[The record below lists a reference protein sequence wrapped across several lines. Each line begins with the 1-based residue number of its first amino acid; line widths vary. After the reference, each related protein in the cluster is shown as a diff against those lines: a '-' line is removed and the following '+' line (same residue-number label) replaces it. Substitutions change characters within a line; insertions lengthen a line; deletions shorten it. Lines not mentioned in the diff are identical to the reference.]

1 MDFSDDDE
9 NKLQVQIR
17 RFKKAQGEKFD
28 LENVLD
34 GETYKLLKDHA
45 SVVPCPVELLYFP
58 FLSAVT
64 SCFSADTQIVVHCE
78 WTEKPVLYCL
88 IGARRGER
96 KTRSLNTIKAAV
108 RNIDQ
113 EIQAL
118 KRASVKDEQLSGKV
132 MKDSL
137 LLNEDD
143 LKDDNLKDVL
153 YSISSQRQ
161 CRVVLMDDFRVNFG
175 SNDHFPQHISLND
188 FKNHYDGMTET
199 SHDPRGLSFRDCNI
213 SFAAML
219 QATDLVFICQHP
231 DPGGLLDRSLVI
243 CAPEYSSPTHLISGQ
258 TLTTTLHTVLSA
270 IRNVHK
276 VQKVTYTFSKNGQEQ
291 LSRCIQ
297 KLEEYK
303 RRADNEKVWGSLNQA
318 TGQIV
323 RLSAVMT
330 AVANGV
336 TMSSQTGIIPSRVIN
351 SDVVKNAFSIVK
363 TVIKQKWILFT
374 GKDLNDEDVLRTDSD
389 LVAHSTNTGNTSC
402 ASISGSDDIRRDHD
416 KEANVH
422 SKDDVVEL
430 SDTDEVIEN
439 SSQDRRNTTDPN
451 TDAQGPI
458 ISNVQSYSSLQG
470 IPMPSRASTAESIP
484 VQTTVGY
491 SEMYIRRRKRKQETP
506 FHASVEQRV
515 DVKPMVNRQGEDSV
529 PIKLLQSDQQAIDQW
544 NQLTSY
550 VRNSVTDSLRQQ
562 RSMSDH
568 SSGRGMEPRQGLH
581 HQQQQFLQDEQPLQD
596 PKVARQDYQRH
607 VPQPQQIFINRASQM
622 EPVHFKLE
630 RLISAPLRTTSSTE
644 PIMASLYN
652 IPDDDFI
659 RICAGKIKKLLLT
672 KGSIVTAAFAC
683 QYRLFPPIPKCQRKL
698 SMKTSH
704 PVWAAGK
711 FFERLER
718 LDLGTVLR
726 PRGQGISTRFRKKR
740 IDEMP
745 SSARALLARINLPEE
760 EYEKTYPKHRPNCD
774 DDMLMSSLSDQTD
787 TAGISTVYSD
797 ASGHVSFAP
806 TSYSYTF
813 ADSSVNSN
821 VSVYTDNATE

>member
-1 MDFSDDDE
+1 MDFGGDDE

-34 GETYKLLKDHA
+34 CETYKLLKDHA
-45 SVVPCPVELLYFP
+45 SVIPCPVELLYFP
-58 FLSAVT
+58 FLAAVT

-78 WTEKPVLYCL
+78 WTEKPVLSCL

-96 KTRSLNTIKAAV
+96 KTRSINTIKAAV
-108 RNIDQ
+108 RNIEQ

-118 KRASVKDEQLSGKV
+118 KRASAKDEQLSGKV

-137 LLNEDD
+137 LINEND
-143 LKDDNLKDVL
+143 LKENFKDAL
-153 YSISSQRQ
+153 CSIGSQRQ

-175 SNDHFPQHISLND
+175 STDHFLQHISLND
-188 FKNHYDGMTET
+188 FKNLYDGMTET
-199 SHDPRGLSFRDCNI
+199 SYDPRCLFFRDCNV

-243 CAPEYSSPTHLISGQ
+243 CAPEYLSPTHLISGQ

-303 RRADNEKVWGSLNQA
+303 RRAENEKVWGSLNQA

-351 SDVVKNAFSIVK
+351 SDVVKNAFSIIK

-374 GKDLNDEDVLRTDSD
+374 GKDLNEEGVLRTDSD
-389 LVAHSTNTGNTSC
+389 HVAHSTNTVNQSC
-402 ASISGSDDIRRDHD
+402 ASISGSDDVRRDHE
-416 KEANVH
+416 KETNVH

-430 SDTDEVIEN
+430 SDTDEVTEN
-439 SSQDRRNTTDPN
+439 SHQDRINTTDPGLD
-451 TDAQGPI
+451 TPGPI
-458 ISNVQSYSSLQG
+458 ITSVQSYSSLQG
-470 IPMPSRASTAESIP
+470 IPMSSNASTLESLP
-484 VQTTVGY
+484 VQSTVGY
-491 SEMYIRRRKRKQETP
+491 GEMYIRRRKRKQETP
-506 FHASVEQRV
+506 FHASMEQHV
-515 DVKPMVNRQGEDSV
+515 DVKPMVNRQAEDSV
-529 PIKLLQSDQQAIDQW
+529 PIKIVQSDQQAIDQW
-544 NQLTSY
+544 NQLSSF
-550 VRNSVTDSLRQQ
+550 VRNNVADSIRQQ
-562 RSMSDH
+562 RSMSDT
-568 SSGRGMEPRQGLH
+568 SSGRGIEIRQGHH
-581 HQQQQFLQDEQPLQD
+581 HQQQQFLQEEQPLQD
-596 PKVARQDYQRH
+596 AKVTRQDYQRH
-607 VPQPQQIFINRASQM
+607 IPQPQQIFVNRASQM
-622 EPVHFKLE
+622 EPAHFKLE

-740 IDEMP
+740 IDEMQT
-745 SSARALLARINLPEE
+745 SARALLARINLPEE
-760 EYEKTYPKHRPNCD
+760 EYEKTYPKHRSNSD

-787 TAGISTVYSD
+787 NAGIPTVYSD

-813 ADSSVNSN
+813 ADSSVNSS
-821 VSVYTDNATE
+821 VSVYTDHATE